1 MPDDVAPPLRYF
13 KTGDPVH
20 VRAQQVWL
28 ILVSTV
34 MSSARNPRRPTVI
47 TYGDLAEAMGM
58 DRRAGITLNRQLG
71 VVGDICVANDLPA
84 LNCIVINDRLNA
96 PGDHVVTR
104 RGRTW
109 QQEQADAMTTDWF
122 AVRVPT
128 TGTLRKIRSAAVAE

>member
-13 KTGDPVH
+13 KTGDSVH

-58 DRRAGITLNRQLG
+58 DRRAGITLNRQL
-71 VVGDICVANDLPA
+71 
-84 LNCIVINDRLNA
+84 
-96 PGDHVVTR
+96 
-104 RGRTW
+104 
-109 QQEQADAMTTDWF
+109 
-122 AVRVPT
+122 
-128 TGTLRKIRSAAVAE
+128 

>member
-1 MPDDVAPPLRYF
+1 MVDEVAPPLRYF
-13 KTGDPVH
+13 KAGDPVH

-28 ILVSTV
+28 ILVSKV
-34 MSSARNPRRPTVI
+34 MSSPRNPQRPTVM
-47 TYGDLAEAMGM
+47 TYGDLAETMGM

-104 RGRTW
+104 PGRTW
-109 QQEQADAMTTDWF
+109 QQEQADAMSTNWF
-122 AVRVPT
+122 TVRVPT